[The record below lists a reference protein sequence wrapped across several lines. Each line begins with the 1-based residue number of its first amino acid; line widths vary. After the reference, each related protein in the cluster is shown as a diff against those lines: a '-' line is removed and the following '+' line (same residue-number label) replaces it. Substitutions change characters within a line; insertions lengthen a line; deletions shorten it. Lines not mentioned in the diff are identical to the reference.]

1 MNYLKLLIIIL
12 FILYI
17 INPLDLIPDI
27 APIAGWLDDAFL
39 LGVLIYYL
47 KRGRFPGF
55 FFRRMGPFGTGQN
68 FYRQFQGSGPRDQ
81 NQSDSGSTAQAKTG
95 FRDPYQI
102 LGVTP
107 GSSAEEIRAAYR
119 KAVQT
124 YHPDKVSHLGK
135 EFQEL
140 AEQKFI
146 EIQNAYEQIK
156 PKGER

>member
-1 MNYLKLLIIIL
+1 MNYLKILIIIL
-12 FILYI
+12 FVLYI
-17 INPLDLIPDI
+17 INPMDLIPDI

-55 FFRRMGPFGTGQN
+55 FFRRMGSSRTGQN
-68 FYRQFQGSGPRDQ
+68 FYQQFQGNGSRSQSG
-81 NQSDSGSTAQAKTG
+81 SDSGSTAQAKTA
-95 FRDPYQI
+95 FKNPYQI
-102 LGVTP
+102 LGVPP
-107 GSSAEEIRAAYR
+107 GAGAEEIRAAYR

-135 EFQEL
+135 EFREL
-140 AEQKFI
+140 AEQKFV

-156 PKGER
+156 PKGGR